1 MALKPN
7 AYGLVPVE
15 MLVSEAGLGL
25 RTGEI
30 RGVTPEIAE
39 KLIANKQAKLVEVKA
54 DTKS

>member
-25 RTGEI
+25 RTGET

-54 DTKS
+54 EAKS